1 VRLSKKKSLNPS
13 AKNQQLVEPENPE
26 NIAVEDDKRFDA
38 FSSPA
43 NVGLLPFFSSF
54 HLCVYNKTMLA
65 LFCYVILLGYV
76 CAPDVLFRFPKRWLE
91 DTRSFVHAI
100 VFWVALVVS
109 LFIFYFLRTTLYITT
124 TTTTVVSPPVTA
136 SAAPSQPLAK
146 VYNPRVYIPV
156 PIAAAPPPPTIP
168 NIPTGTWTLPQVTM
182 VQPAPLPPPTS
193 TPLPT
198 FLPPITPVTRL
209 PSAPAPSSGLSPAP
223 APNSAS
229 SPASYALASPCT
241 AASSTQCIPLPKLK

>member
-1 VRLSKKKSLNPS
+1 MCKTGI
-13 AKNQQLVEPENPE
+13 LVEPESPE
-26 NIAVEDDKRFDA
+26 NIVVEDDGRFDA
-38 FSSPA
+38 FSSPS

-124 TTTTVVSPPVTA
+124 TTTTTVVSPPATVIT
-136 SAAPSQPLAK
+136 AAPSQPVAK

-241 AASSTQCIPLPKLK
+241 AAPSTQCIPLPELN